1 MIKTAVV
8 ILNWN
13 GIGWLQKFLE
23 TVVRFS
29 KGPETALYLADNGS
43 TDGSADWVE
52 KNFSDINIIRF
63 ESNYGFAEGYNLALK
78 QIDARYFVLLNSDA
92 EVTKGWLDPMIKHL
106 DQNPIVAACQP
117 KIRSYLKRD
126 HFEYAGAAGGFID
139 KFGYTFCRGRIFE
152 TVEKDI
158 GQYDDETDIFWASG
172 ACMTVRSEAWVKCG
186 GFDGNFFAHM
196 EEVDLCWRFHLSG
209 FRVSYIPGSTV
220 YHAGGGVL
228 PYESSFKTYLNFR
241 NNLYLLYKNL
251 PGDKLLGTIFI
262 RKLLDGVAAIMF
274 LLKGR
279 PGNAKAVWKAHID
292 YYRNLKLLKTGRR
305 SARNLSINISKG
317 LILNK
322 SIVFRFYI
330 RGQKT
335 FRSLNI

>member
-1 MIKTAVV
+1 MLSLT
-8 ILNWN
+8 
-13 GIGWLQKFLE
+13 GIVLAGCRNFWRRLSCFQRVL
-23 TVVRFS
+23 T
-29 KGPETALYLADNGS
+29 PALYLADNGS

-52 KNFSDINIIRF
+52 QNFSDVRTIRF
-63 ESNYGFAEGYNLALK
+63 ERNHGFAEGYNLALK
-78 QIDARYFVLLNSDA
+78 EIDARYFVLLNSDA

-106 DQNPIVAACQP
+106 DQNPDVAACQP

-152 TVEKDI
+152 HVEKDN

-209 FRVSYIPGSTV
+209 FRISYIPGSTV
-220 YHAGGGVL
+220 FHAGGGVL
-228 PYESSFKTYLNFR
+228 PYESTLKTYLNFR

-251 PGDKLLGTIFI
+251 PDNKLHGTIFI

-279 PGNAKAVWKAHID
+279 PGNARSVWKAHID
-292 YYRNLKLLKTGRR
+292 YYRHLEVLKAGRR
-305 SARNLSINISKG
+305 SVKNLSINISEG

-330 RGQKT
+330 KGKKT
-335 FRSLNI
+335 FTSLNV